1 MSATTS
7 IEWTDR
13 TWNPTT
19 GCDRVSPGCDRCYA
33 LTMAKRLKA
42 MGSPRYQNDG
52 NPRTS
57 GPGFALTLHEDS
69 IDEPRKWRK
78 PSLVFVNSMSDLF
91 HWDVPFEFIERVF
104 TVMAE
109 TPQHT
114 YQILT
119 KRSLRL
125 TQFADKL
132 SWPPNVCMGVSVESS
147 TYTFRVKHLL
157 DIPAVLRFVSIE
169 PMLGPIELDLAGID
183 WVIVGAESG
192 RGARPMDLSWARDI
206 RDQCAE
212 AGVPLFVKQLSGSG
226 GHAIKD
232 IDQFPEDL
240 RIRQWPTGPA
250 R

>member
-52 NPRTS
+52 LPRTS
-57 GPGFALTLHEDS
+57 GPGFALTVHEDS

-119 KRSLRL
+119 KRDSRL
-125 TQFADKL
+125 AQFADKL
-132 SWPPNVCMGVSVESS
+132 SWPPNVWMGVSVESS
-147 TYTFRVKHLL
+147 TYAFRAKDLL
-157 DIPAVLRFVSIE
+157 TVPAAVRFISVE
-169 PMLGPIELDLAGID
+169 PMLSALELDLTGIG

-192 RGARPMDLSWARDI
+192 RGARPMDLSWALDI
-206 RDQCAE
+206 RDQCE
-212 AGVPLFVKQLSGSG
+212 ESGVPLFVKQLSGPG